1 MDKKIKHRERRER
14 NYVAKYARKFN
25 KPAVHR
31 DRTKYIRT
39 NNWKNEF
46 KY

>member
-14 NYVAKYARKFN
+14 NFVAKYARKFN

-31 DRTKYIRT
+31 DKTKYNRTKNW
-39 NNWKNEF
+39 NNGL
-46 KY
+46 